1 MAAPLCRAPTGPPAP
16 APTLVSVQG
25 GQGPLRFQASDSPC
39 PGDYPPGCR
48 AQLRTRLTLGLP
60 RASLWPDAPPRWG
73 GVDFFS
79 CASAVFIEA
88 VDCCECSGVRAGGP
102 GLWDCLCLSVVWS
115 HTHSQPLCPVSLL
128 SEGFPG
134 PGRVPRPPRPA
145 PPPPPP
151 APPPPP
157 PAAGAA
163 PAPRPTPAPRAP
175 PPPPP
180 CERSTAASLA
190 LAGVAGGTPSLPTRL
205 TRLSPS
211 SCPCPATA
219 HCRLAPGALGLPP
232 RALGRLLGFAL
243 RCLGWA

>member
-134 PGRVPRPPRPA
+134 PGRVPVPPSPPPRSPPRPRA
-145 PPPPPP
+145 R
-151 APPPPP
+151 
-157 PAAGAA
+157 GAQR
-163 PAPRPTPAPRAP
+163 PRWPWRELQEAPRPSPPASPGFLRPHVLARPLRTADWPRGLWGCHP
-175 PPPPP
+175 
-180 CERSTAASLA
+180 
-190 LAGVAGGTPSLPTRL
+190 GPSGD
-205 TRLSPS
+205 
-211 SCPCPATA
+211 C
-219 HCRLAPGALGLPP
+219 
-232 RALGRLLGFAL
+232 
-243 RCLGWA
+243 

>member
-134 PGRVPRPPRPA
+134 PGRVPVPPS
-145 PPPPPP
+145 
-151 APPPPP
+151 
-157 PAAGAA
+157 
-163 PAPRPTPAPRAP
+163 
-175 PPPPP
+175 P

-232 RALGRLLGFAL
+232 QALGRLLGFAL